1 LETIDEHFKER
12 LYSKP
17 RHYTKNGF
25 TLRCF
30 GYYKT
35 KQSKWYGCVLKMED
49 KRFPKDV
56 LEWMHPERK
65 MKGIQNAVTEEEV
78 EEG

>member
-1 LETIDEHFKER
+1 
-12 LYSKP
+12 
-17 RHYTKNGF
+17 
-25 TLRCF
+25 
-30 GYYKT
+30 
-35 KQSKWYGCVLKMED
+35 MED

-65 MKGIQNAVTEEEV
+65 MKVGRMKGIQNAVTEGEV